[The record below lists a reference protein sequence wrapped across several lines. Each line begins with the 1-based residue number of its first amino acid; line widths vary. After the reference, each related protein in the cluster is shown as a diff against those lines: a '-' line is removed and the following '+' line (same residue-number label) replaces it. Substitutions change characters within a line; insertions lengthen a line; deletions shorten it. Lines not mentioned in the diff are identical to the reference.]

1 MNFFIVFL
9 ISFFLIVFLPYFY
22 CYIKLKN
29 PKNIIKPPHGNLAK
43 LKKGNLFYEEH
54 KSEKPIGQTVVLVHG
69 FSTPSIVWKGIIP
82 FLTSNGFDVLAYDH
96 YGRGYSARPRV
107 DYTKDFYISTL
118 AELLKHLNIETKV
131 HLVGYSMG
139 GPIVGHFAGKFSS
152 KVASINLIAP
162 AGYMGETNTSSR
174 LIFKILSL
182 RFISHYIS
190 IVFPSLMYGGNSSIK
205 LSSNHDSNH
214 VSQEELN
221 SIYKE
226 QMQYEGFTRA
236 LLSTAKNFNL
246 FDTKEMYQELG
257 KLNLKVSVIWG
268 TADEIVPINGL
279 NSLKRDI
286 PNITFKTIDDGYHDI
301 TYALPTIVGN
311 FLKDQLVKFS
321 LNE

>member
-9 ISFFLIVFLPYFY
+9 ISFFLILIIPYLY
-22 CYIKLKN
+22 CYLKLKN
-29 PKNIIKPPHGNLAK
+29 PKNIIKPLHGNFAK
-43 LKKGNLFYEEH
+43 LKNGNLFYEEH

-139 GPIVGHFAGKFSS
+139 GPIVGHFAEKFPS

-174 LIFKILSL
+174 LIFKILSM

-286 PNITFKTIDDGYHDI
+286 PNINFKTIDDGYHDI
-301 TYALPTIVGN
+301 TYVLPTIVGN

>member
-1 MNFFIVFL
+1 MGRQVSQSKPLGWWDAFWLSNFA
-9 ISFFLIVFLPYFY
+9 
-22 CYIKLKN
+22 KLKN
-29 PKNIIKPPHGNLAK
+29 
-43 LKKGNLFYEEH
+43 GNLFYEEH
-54 KSEKPIGQTVVLVHG
+54 KSEKPLGQTVVLVHG

-190 IVFPSLMYGGNSSIK
+190 IVFPSLMYGGNSSIMLSPEEDINK
-205 LSSNHDSNH
+205 LS
-214 VSQEELN
+214 QTELN
-221 SIYKE
+221 NVYE
-226 QMQYEGFTRA
+226 YQMKFEGFTRS

-246 FDTKEMYQELG
+246 FNTRNMYKELG
-257 KLNLKVSVIWG
+257 KKNIKTSVIWG
-268 TADEIVPINGL
+268 SSDEIVSIEGL
-279 NSLKRDI
+279 DSMREDI
-286 PNITFKTIDDGYHDI
+286 PDINIEIVNDGKHDI
-301 TYALPTIVGN
+301 TYALPTQVGK
-311 FLKDQLVKFS
+311 FLASQLRSF
-321 LNE
+321 L

>member
-9 ISFFLIVFLPYFY
+9 ISFFLILFLPYLY
-22 CYIKLKN
+22 CYLKLKN
-29 PKNIIKPPHGNLAK
+29 PKNILKPLHGNFAK
-43 LKKGNLFYEEH
+43 LKNGNLFYEVH
-54 KSEKPIGQTVVLVHG
+54 KSEKPIGQLVVLVHG

-118 AELLKHLNIETKV
+118 AELLKHLNIETEV

-139 GPIVGHFAGKFSS
+139 GPIVGHFAEKFPS

-174 LIFKILSL
+174 LIFKILSI
-182 RFISHYIS
+182 RFIRHYIS

-221 SIYKE
+221 FIYKE

-279 NSLKRDI
+279 NSLRRDI
-286 PNITFKTIDDGYHDI
+286 PNINFKTIDDGYHDL
-301 TYALPTIVGN
+301 TYVLPTIVGN

>member
-9 ISFFLIVFLPYFY
+9 ISFFLVLFLPYLY
-22 CYIKLKN
+22 CYLKLKN
-29 PKNIIKPPHGNLAK
+29 PKNIIKPLYGNFAK
-43 LKKGNLFYEEH
+43 LKNGNLFYEEH
-54 KSEKPIGQTVVLVHG
+54 KSEKPNGQTVVLVHG

-118 AELLKHLNIETKV
+118 AELLKYLNIETKV

-139 GPIVGHFAGKFSS
+139 GPIVGHFAEKFPH
-152 KVASINLIAP
+152 KVGSINLIAP
-162 AGYMGETNTSSR
+162 AGYMGEINTSSR
-174 LIFKILSL
+174 LIFKILSI

-205 LSSNHDSNH
+205 LSSNYDSNH

-286 PNITFKTIDDGYHDI
+286 PNINFKTIEDGYHDI
-301 TYALPTIVGN
+301 TYVLPTIVGN

>member
-9 ISFFLIVFLPYFY
+9 ISFFLILFLPYLY
-22 CYIKLKN
+22 CYLKLKN
-29 PKNIIKPPHGNLAK
+29 PKNIIKPLHGNFAT
-43 LKKGNLFYEEH
+43 LKNGNLFYELY

-118 AELLKHLNIETKV
+118 AELLKHLNIETEV

-139 GPIVGHFAGKFSS
+139 GPIVGHFAEKFPS

-246 FDTKEMYQELG
+246 FDTKKMYQELG

>member
-9 ISFFLIVFLPYFY
+9 ISFFLILFLPYLY
-22 CYIKLKN
+22 CYLKLKN
-29 PKNIIKPPHGNLAK
+29 PKNIIKPLHGNFAK
-43 LKKGNLFYEEH
+43 LKNGNLFYEEH

-139 GPIVGHFAGKFSS
+139 GPIVGHFAEKFPF

-221 SIYKE
+221 FIYKE

-286 PNITFKTIDDGYHDI
+286 PNINFKTIDDGYHDI
-301 TYALPTIVGN
+301 TYVLPTIVGN